1 MRRVIQNSGLN
12 NFGTRCASTHTSNVV
27 DVEKFLVAGV
37 VAVVQIKASSVAHK
51 VDRKSYTDGASAK
64 CVLAHVTNGIFMSFN
79 TNTFKMLLVIVN
91 TEHFHKMYACVF
103 LCNDTHECGACCRSV
118 GSAGSVCVNFCF
130 CVSFCTGC
138 RSNFRMSFCAGVIGR
153 SLGVL
158 LAGACDNDNGCFRT
172 LAYHNAG
179 IGAFVCGG

>member
-1 MRRVIQNSGLN
+1 M
-12 NFGTRCASTHTSNVV
+12 V

-51 VDRKSYTDGASAK
+51 VDRKSHADGASAK

-79 TNTFKMLLVIVN
+79 ADTFKMLLVIVN

-118 GSAGSVCVNFCF
+118 
-130 CVSFCTGC
+130 SFRIG
-138 RSNFRMSFCAGVIGR
+138 FCAGVIGR

-172 LAYHNAG
+172 LTHHNAG